1 MTQTSKPAAPR
12 TWHGKRSFASPG
24 MIRNL
29 AGAVLTVGVVATI
42 WGVAYDI
49 NGATQAQGEVVVS
62 VHVRPGG
69 VLQVSGTTPA
79 GAPGS
84 VLVKDGAE
92 PYAPFRL
99 GIPGIPADTI
109 ASSPTGL
116 DGHGDPLTLRSW
128 GSTVPEQLLSR
139 GGLVVVGLCMGVGAI
154 WLRRVLISIAEG
166 RPFQSGNAARIA
178 GIGGLVAL
186 ASLANDII
194 PVFGSHLVLQRLGLS
209 GPASP
214 VFAAVFPSLGPLLVV
229 PFLLVLAEAFRRG
242 AELAREVEGLV

>member
-1 MTQTSKPAAPR
+1 MTQISKSEAPKAWR
-12 TWHGKRSFASPG
+12 GKRSFASPG
-24 MIRNL
+24 MIRTL
-29 AGAVLTVGVVATI
+29 AGTVLAIGMVASI

-49 NGATQAQGEVVVS
+49 NGATQAKAEVAVS
-62 VHVRPGG
+62 VHASPGA
-69 VLQVSGTTPA
+69 VLQVVGTDPA
-79 GAPGS
+79 GAPGT
-84 VLVKDGAE
+84 VLVKDGTE
-92 PYAPFRL
+92 PYAPFRFM
-99 GIPGIPADTI
+99 IPGIPADTL
-109 ASSPTGL
+109 ASSPSGL
-116 DGHGDPLTLRSW
+116 EGHGDPLILRSW

-166 RPFQSGNAARIA
+166 RPSQSGNAARIA

-214 VFAAVFPSLGPLLVV
+214 VFAAVFPSLGPLLLV

-242 AELAREVEGLV
+242 TELAREVEGLV